1 MVRRGKRTATRRR
14 WFVDRQF
21 LLRSE
26 TGVRQIRISRRDQ
39 ILALAVASGVAFW
52 AVATSVSTAMFAV
65 HQMESAETI
74 DQLEMGYA
82 QLVSRLS
89 RTGTQPR
96 DLVEEMPRIPTL
108 GQRLVAHNNLLATR
122 VEELEQSLAAAQ
134 AERNAL
140 VIALAQRSDELDA
153 AAADLASHQ
162 DSLSLAQAEAERLTQ
177 AADLAEVSRDEALVQ
192 LREARA
198 QRTREVRHAAE
209 AEARAEDLGHRVDE
223 LSLAVRTASRTV
235 ATVADERDRLEA
247 ERDELAAS
255 LDDVQDQVLTLTA
268 DLEDARTLMGS
279 LSTSQDGQVAE
290 LQRLTDQLA
299 DTRAELAA
307 AQLTIDGL
315 EDGLDIARLNAGA
328 LAWSRDALTAS
339 NAELAGR
346 AQRLDDEL
354 LTLRNVQGQFVADLQ
369 DRLTLQVD
377 GMHMALASTGLD
389 VDAMMADLHMDP
401 DGAYGGPL
409 VPELPDYLLGHDG
422 WTAAADVLALA
433 DQVSGLTE
441 VADAMPL
448 GRPAGLETRLSSG
461 FGTRR
466 DPFTGRTA
474 RHEGLDFA
482 GSYGMPVYA
491 TAPGTVLVAGWQ
503 GAYGRLVEIQHSF
516 GLITRYAHLSSVSV
530 NVGDVVGYGEQVG
543 TIGSSGRSTGP
554 HLHYEVRV
562 EGTPR
567 DPMSFL
573 RAGYDVLEVTDA
585 E

>member
-1 MVRRGKRTATRRR
+1 MVRRANRAKARRR

-26 TGVRQIRISRRDQ
+26 TGVRQIRVSRRDQ

-74 DQLEMGYA
+74 EHLEMGYA

-89 RTGTQPR
+89 RSGAQTR
-96 DLVEEMPRIPTL
+96 ELVEEMPQIPTL

-122 VEELEQSLAAAQ
+122 VDELEQSLAGAE

-140 VIALAQRSDELDA
+140 AVALAQRSDELNA
-153 AAADLASHQ
+153 TAADLAASR
-162 DSLSLAQAEAERLTQ
+162 DALTMAQADSDRHAQ

-198 QRTREVRHAAE
+198 QRTRELRRAEE

-223 LSLAVRTASRTV
+223 LSVAVRSASRTV
-235 ATVADERDRLEA
+235 ATVADERDALET
-247 ERDELAAS
+247 ERDELADELA
-255 LDDVQDQVLTLTA
+255 DAQDQVLTLAA

-279 LSTSQDGQVAE
+279 MTTSQDGQAAE
-290 LQRLTDQLA
+290 LQQMADRLAEAEA
-299 DTRAELAA
+299 DLAA
-307 AQLTIDGL
+307 AQLRIDGL
-315 EDGLDIARLNAGA
+315 EDGLEFARLNAGA
-328 LAWSRDALTAS
+328 LAWSREALTVS

-354 LTLRNVQGQFVADLQ
+354 DTLRNVQGQFVADLQ
-369 DRLTLQVD
+369 DRLAQQVD

-389 VDAMMADLHMDP
+389 VDEMMADLHMDP

-433 DQVSGLTE
+433 DEVSGLTE
-441 VADAMPL
+441 VADALPL
-448 GRPAGLETRLSSG
+448 GRPAGLDTRLSSG

-482 GSYGMPVYA
+482 GSYGAPVYA

-503 GAYGRLVEIQHSF
+503 GAYGRMVEIQHPF

-543 TIGSSGRSTGP
+543 TLGSSGRSTGP